1 MEVRLA
7 GRGLKKEKDEEEEE
21 ACWLARL
28 SLEGSCHATRHATRH
43 DLLKV
48 TPNHMARLNLARSTL
63 ALTWQVSR
71 AKACGAT
78 L

>member
-21 ACWLARL
+21 ACRLARL
-28 SLEGSCHATRHATRH
+28 SLEGSRHATRHA
-43 DLLKV
+43 LLKV
-48 TPNHMARLNLARSTL
+48 APNHMARLNLARSAL

-71 AKACGAT
+71 AKACGGT